1 MDFSCVLLCTL
12 ATLPRSGAEMFG
24 GSCGPLASP
33 RTCGACVRVCV
44 CVARIREFLCMYAH
58 VCVCS
63 VYNKKSAVAAPFAR
77 TQVLLI
83 HKHTHCVIYVNEIRS
98 PNKQA
103 CVCLRAS
110 ALTGADNI
118 YENPLTEQY
127 KTHFRRVGGGAE
139 TNSLAPADN
148 PADNEWNDPR
158 QGHSGCARRLA
169 VLMDQ
174 PPAATN
180 QPTNQ
185 LRLTTQPLWA
195 LIFH

>member
-110 ALTGADNI
+110 ALTRADNI

-127 KTHFRRVGGGAE
+127 KTHFRRVGGE
-139 TNSLAPADN
+139 QRLT
-148 PADNEWNDPR
+148 
-158 QGHSGCARRLA
+158 HSH
-169 VLMDQ
+169 
-174 PPAATN
+174 
-180 QPTNQ
+180 
-185 LRLTTQPLWA
+185 RLTTRQTMNGTTPVRAILA
-195 LIFH
+195 ARAVLRF